1 MMEVFSI
8 NQNTEEMNCT
18 ILVIAMVLLRSK
30 LSRLVENT
38 KKTRA
43 FSESLDLIGE
53 LLDKYGFTGVRDR
66 LGVDYVSHSDLE
78 EWFTSLNEAL
88 GEMTV
93 EWFV

>member
-1 MMEVFSI
+1 MEVFSI

-53 LLDKYGFTGVRDR
+53 LLDKYGFTELGIDLGSTMLAILTWRSGLLR
-66 LGVDYVSHSDLE
+66 LMRLWVK
-78 EWFTSLNEAL
+78 
-88 GEMTV
+88 
-93 EWFV
+93 